1 MYQIKCD
8 DYILYDPR
16 DEDLILGSPKCK
28 LEVNKV
34 GEASFTM
41 YASHPYY
48 DRLKK
53 LRSVFEILQDDQT
66 IFRGRMTSDS
76 VDFDNVKVVDIEG
89 VMAYFNDSLIR
100 PFAFP
105 DDFLNESTYTK
116 AATSGN
122 VVEYFLAWVIEQH
135 NSQVQDFQKFKLGKV
150 TVSNKNNYIAR
161 SATDFSSTWEC
172 LTSKLFNSELGG
184 YLCIRYEEDGN
195 YIDYLKEF
203 ELTNTQRIVY
213 GENLLDLST
222 ESDAT
227 SIYTAIIP
235 QGAKIS
241 ENEGETEEGTKVE
254 TTLNLESLPDG
265 KLTDDL
271 VKIGDTIFSES
282 GIDEFGWIYAPPK
295 ETTWEDIT
303 LVDNLK
309 QKGIEFFGDALK
321 YTNTIEISAVDLH
334 FSDEEIEGFRIYRNI
349 LTYSEPHN
357 QEGIYKLTK
366 LDIDILNPQN
376 TKITLGETKRSMTDI
391 NAEIKAAITT
401 NVQIIKTELGTDVKQ
416 IAKDAAASVLADS
429 EKIIVSAVENYI
441 ETGNFSEFRET
452 VSSQLSFLAEQIA
465 LNFTETTSR
474 IEEVDGDLQEKFNT
488 ITKYFAFDI
497 NGLTIGQI
505 DNPNKVVIDNDEM
518 SILVNNV
525 VVQKFDAEGHAL
537 IPELTVTRKFDLFGY
552 VMEQDSEG
560 RVNCEYMGG

>member
-16 DEDLILGSPKCK
+16 DEDLILDDPKCK

-34 GEASFTM
+34 GEASFTIH
-41 YASHPYY
+41 ASHPHS
-48 DRLKK
+48 DKLKK
-53 LRSVFEILQDDQT
+53 MRSVFEILQDSDI

-100 PFAFP
+100 PFVFP
-105 DDFLNESTYTK
+105 DDFENESTYKT
-116 AATSGN
+116 AAASGN
-122 VVEYFLAWVIEQH
+122 VVEYFLDWLIEQH

-150 TVSNKNNYIAR
+150 TVSDPNNYISR
-161 SATDFSSTWEC
+161 SATDFSSTWDV
-172 LTSKLFNSELGG
+172 LKSKLFDSALGG
-184 YLCIRYEEDGN
+184 YLCIRYEDDGN
-195 YIDYLKEF
+195 YIDYLSEF

-241 ENEGETEEGTKVE
+241 EIEEGSKDASR
-254 TTLNLESLPDG
+254 LKIESLPDG
-265 KLTDDL
+265 ELTDDI
-271 VKIGDTIFSES
+271 VKDGDTLYSKS

-295 ETTWEDIT
+295 DTTWEDIT

-349 LTYSEPHN
+349 LTYSKPHH

-376 TKITLGETKRSMTDI
+376 TKITLGETQRSMTDI

-401 NVQIIKTELGTDVKQ
+401 SVQVIKNEVSTEVKQ
-416 IAKDAAASVLADS
+416 VAKDTATSVLADS
-429 EKIIVSAVENYI
+429 EKIIVAAVENYI

-452 VSSQLSFLAEQIA
+452 VSAQLSFLAEQMA
-465 LNFTETTSR
+465 LIFTETTSR

-488 ITKYFAFDI
+488 VTKYFAFDI
-497 NGLTIGQI
+497 NGLTIGQA